1 MTIKHHLTDIT
12 MGAYSS
18 GSLSEAL
25 SFVVASHISLC
36 PICQERHKK
45 LEELGGVYLQNSEPE
60 NMSQLALQNV
70 MTILDEQEDEQNSD
84 PDPIDVSLNSS
95 TNGPSHQYHR
105 SVIPWP
111 LQNYVPDNLNDIKW
125 KSLAPGIKYFAISD
139 LQTNGGTLSMLNIE
153 AGLKI
158 PEHGHQG
165 IELTQVLKGSFSDDI
180 GYFSAGDI
188 ADLDDDVEHQPIV
201 GSNEPCIC
209 LIASE
214 APLKFTGLMPRLVH
228 YFSGM

>member
-1 MTIKHHLTDIT
+1 MTIKHHLSDIT
-12 MGAYSS
+12 LGAFSA

-25 SFVVASHISLC
+25 SFVAASHIFLC
-36 PICQERHKK
+36 PICREKHKK
-45 LEELGGVYLQNSEPE
+45 LEELGGAYLQNSEPE

-70 MTILDEQEDEQNSD
+70 MTNLDEQEQEQNSN
-84 PDPIDVSLNSS
+84 PDLKDVSLHSS
-95 TNGPSHQYHR
+95 TYEPASKGYRP
-105 SVIPWP
+105 VIPLP

-153 AGLKI
+153 PGVRI

-180 GYFSAGDI
+180 GCFSVGDI
-188 ADLDDDVEHQPIV
+188 ADLDDDIEHQPIV
-201 GSNEPCIC
+201 GNNEPCIC

-214 APLKFTGLMPRLVH
+214 APLRFTGLMPRLVH

>member
-1 MTIKHHLTDIT
+1 MTIKHHLSDIT
-12 MGAYSS
+12 LGAFSA

-25 SFVVASHISLC
+25 SFVAASHISLC
-36 PICQERHKK
+36 PVCQKRQKK
-45 LEELGGVYLQNSEPE
+45 LEELSGAYLQNSEPSNISE
-60 NMSQLALQNV
+60 LALQNV
-70 MTILDEQEDEQNSD
+70 MTKLDEHEQEQNSD
-84 PDPIDVSLNSS
+84 HDLSDTSLHSS
-95 TNGPSHQYHR
+95 TDGVSHQVYGPM
-105 SVIPWP
+105 IAGP

-153 AGLKI
+153 PGVRI

-165 IELTQVLKGSFSDDI
+165 IELTQVLKGSFSDDV
-180 GYFSAGDI
+180 GSFSVGDI
-188 ADLDDDVEHQPIV
+188 ADLDDDIKHQPIV
-201 GSNEPCIC
+201 GNNEPCIC

-214 APLKFTGLMPRLVH
+214 APLRFTGLMPRLVH